1 MTLELAMIVDS
12 CVGLPSSAVMVPM
25 VNPFFFCWN
34 FVLLP
39 LHKYSGNEADDDLM
53 MESILPSIVYCSRCR
68 ISND

>member
-25 VNPFFFCWN
+25 VIPSLFCWN

-39 LHKYSGNEADDDLM
+39 FHKYSGNEADDDLM
-53 MESILPSIVYCSRCR
+53 MENILPSIVYCSRCR